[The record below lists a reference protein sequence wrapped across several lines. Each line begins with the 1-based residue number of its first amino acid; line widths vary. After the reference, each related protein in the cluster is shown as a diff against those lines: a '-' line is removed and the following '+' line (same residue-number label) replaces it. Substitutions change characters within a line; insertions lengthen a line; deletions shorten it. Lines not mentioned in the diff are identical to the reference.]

1 MKNKI
6 KTTSFWLG
14 LSGVIV
20 IILESVSSIIG
31 IDLYPKVVEGIVLSI
46 CSILVTIGIVTK
58 KNEGDKENTT
68 KEELLKE
75 IDKVSDEIEEIKI
88 EK

>member
-1 MKNKI
+1 MKNKL

-14 LSGVIV
+14 LSGAIV
-20 IILESVSSIIG
+20 LILECISDIIGLELYSKQVESII
-31 IDLYPKVVEGIVLSI
+31 LSI

-58 KNEGDKENTT
+58 RNVSDKTETS
-68 KEELLKE
+68 KEELLEE
-75 IDKVSDEIEEIKI
+75 IDESI

>member
-1 MKNKI
+1 MKNKL

-14 LSGVIV
+14 LSGVVV
-20 IILESVSSIIG
+20 IILESISTIIG

-75 IDKVSDEIEEIKI
+75 IDKVSDEIEEIKS

>member
-1 MKNKI
+1 MKNKL

-58 KNEGDKENTT
+58 KNEGDKANTT

-88 EK
+88 EE